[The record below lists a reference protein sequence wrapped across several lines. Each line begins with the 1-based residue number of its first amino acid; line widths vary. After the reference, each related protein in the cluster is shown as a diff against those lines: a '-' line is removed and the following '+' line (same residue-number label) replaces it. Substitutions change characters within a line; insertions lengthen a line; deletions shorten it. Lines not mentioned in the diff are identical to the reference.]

1 MWNTIAMN
9 LVLDIGN
16 TNVKAA
22 IFQNGNL
29 TEKKSVSLGDLG
41 NVIDKLIFE
50 FSVSKIIV
58 SSVSAT
64 KEELEVLIDNR
75 VPWLWLDNTIQL
87 PISVEY
93 QSLETLGVD
102 RLAGLMGV
110 FEEYPKKNVLVIDC
124 GTCITYDLLTYDNR
138 YFGGAISPG
147 VGIRYKSLNKFTKNL
162 PFLTPKFEPS
172 LIGQTTEDSMHSGVI
187 KGVTYEMNGAI
198 NAYNERFGNLV
209 VVITGGDSVNF
220 ANEVK
225 NTTFADLNL
234 ILVGLNKILEYHYQ
248 NA

>member
-1 MWNTIAMN
+1 MN

-22 IFQNGNL
+22 IFESGNL

-41 NVIDKLIFE
+41 NVIDKYISQFR
-50 FSVSKIIV
+50 VQKIIA
-58 SSVSAT
+58 SSVSAS
-64 KEELEVLIDNR
+64 KEELAVLIDGR
-75 VPWLWLDNTIQL
+75 VEWLWLDHSIEL
-87 PISVEY
+87 PIRIEY
-93 QSLETLGVD
+93 QSKETLGMD

-110 FEEYPKKNVLVIDC
+110 FGQYPKKNVLVIDC

-138 YFGGAISPG
+138 YFGGSISPG
-147 VGIRYKSLNKFTKNL
+147 VAIRYKSLNKFTKNL
-162 PFLTPKFEPS
+162 PLLPTNFEPS
-172 LIGQTTEDSMHSGVI
+172 LIGQTTTDSIHSGVI
-187 KGVTYEMNGAI
+187 KGMTYEIEGFI
-198 NAYNERFGNLV
+198 HAYRERFGNLV
-209 VVITGGDSVNF
+209 IVFTGGDAVNF

-234 ILVGLNKILEYHYQ
+234 ILVGLNKILEYHYH